1 MTRHGT
7 VLPIP
12 DDPRVGV
19 LIDEWPALAQAYG
32 GLYPRSYWLGLM
44 ESVLREDL
52 PGHSSRDYNVTAR
65 SLAPFPL
72 AEPTRYIG

>member
-12 DDPRVGV
+12 DDPRIQEM
-19 LIDEWPALAQAYG
+19 LDLWPAWAAMGVHRSFWLAAVE
-32 GLYPRSYWLGLM
+32 RI
-44 ESVLREDL
+44 LREDL

-72 AEPTRYIG
+72 AQHDW